1 MASDH
6 VLALSHIAVFGAGLM
21 TVAILS
27 RGLAQARR
35 RRVRSDDILRR
46 ARPPRL
52 ILRRGIRILRGVV
65 RLVARLGLALATPV
79 GLLSANRR
87 YPLVAPVLA
96 PFEKQLAT
104 RGHRTAPARY
114 FPLLVRNVWLVRCA
128 GCQRRVFLLEVPS
141 LDGTAIDLKVMGTS
155 SWGAHP
161 CAAEY
166 LTAQPSRVA
175 DTIRPVRIVRPVQQ
189 RTASTPAAR
198 ADQEHAGVTDKTA

>member
-21 TVAILS
+21 TIAILS
-27 RGLAQARR
+27 RGLAHTKRS
-35 RRVRSDDILRR
+35 RVRSDDIPQR
-46 ARPPRL
+46 ARPLRL
-52 ILRRGIRILRGVV
+52 ILRRGIRILRSVV

-104 RGHRTAPARY
+104 LGHRTAPACC
-114 FPLLVRNVWLVRCA
+114 FPLLVRRVWLVRCA
-128 GCQRRVFLLEVPS
+128 GCQRRVYLLEVPS
-141 LDGTAIDLKVMGTS
+141 LDGTAVDLKVMGTS
-155 SWGAHP
+155 SWGARP
-161 CAAEY
+161 CSADY

-175 DTIRPVRIVRPVQQ
+175 ETIRPVRIVRPVQQ
-189 RTASTPAAR
+189 RTVPVPAAR
-198 ADQEHAGVTDKTA
+198 AGQEHARATDKTA

>member
-1 MASDH
+1 MTSDH
-6 VLALSHIAVFGAGLM
+6 VLALSHIIVFGAGLV
-21 TVAILS
+21 TIAILS

-35 RRVRSDDILRR
+35 RKIRSDDTPRR
-46 ARPPRL
+46 ARPLRL
-52 ILRRGIRILRGVV
+52 ILRCGIRILRGVV

-104 RGHRTAPARY
+104 LGHRTVPAHC
-114 FPLLVRNVWLVRCA
+114 FPLLVRHVWLVRCA

-155 SWGAHP
+155 SWGARP
-161 CAAEY
+161 CTAEY

-175 DTIRPVRIVRPVQQ
+175 ETIRPVRIVRPVQQ
-189 RTASTPAAR
+189 RPTSIPAAR
-198 ADQEHAGVTDKTA
+198 ADQEHGGMTDKTA